1 MKNDNYENFKQR
13 LANFFSR
20 IQADKILLRL
30 GACLLF
36 LAILIGVFTRIYAVF
51 NYNQFRDDQS
61 RDSFV
66 YAQMHEGK
74 WPTLGPGS
82 SVGGYSLSPIYYYL
96 NYIFS
101 FGSLD
106 PAIQAFPNSLFEFL
120 SIPLFFYFLLLLLN
134 GFKSGRSWFIAGF
147 ATLWWSI
154 FFQDLI
160 YSSMEWNPSSIPFFQ
175 MLFIVF
181 AYKAIQESINFKNK
195 AQTNTTALQ
204 VFKHS
209 LKSFLWW
216 FLTGL
221 TTAILTGLHS
231 TTVMVT
237 PVVFGLVSIY
247 TIWKVRLYAFPLIL
261 SWLTI
266 LVAHISYIQ
275 GEISRN
281 WANTLNFIQLIQKPQ
296 PVAHTVFERIDR
308 SLFNYLDWGNFA
320 FFDKVNS
327 SNINNFFLSLI
338 LGLAVIK
345 FKGNRL
351 IWAILWSFWLI
362 YSYAVSNFWSYIF
375 PYYKFPIWLSPIIFV
390 VVFLNFFDIKKI
402 REWVLAVIIVIF
414 SLNSFYFNFT
424 MSKNLLQSRL
434 SNQRTVITSD
444 MITGLKALPE
454 NSTLCLNSFFKQP
467 FEYLNLVYTKD
478 KSIKITDDCSDS
490 QTIKLHPKFGQNY
503 GDLTVYPEPV
513 LDQKQIEKI
522 YFENQ
527 AVVFYSSK

>member
-1 MKNDNYENFKQR
+1 MKPNNLNNFKNQIS
-13 LANFFSR
+13 NFWT
-20 IQADKILLRL
+20 QAKINKILRYL
-30 GACLLF
+30 GICF
-36 LAILIGVFTRIYAVF
+36 LVLSTLIGAFTRVYAVF
-51 NYNQFRDDQS
+51 SYNQFRDDQS

-66 YAQMHEGK
+66 YAQMHEGV

-82 SVGGYSLSPIYYYL
+82 SVGGYFLSPIYYYL

-134 GFKSGRSWFIAGF
+134 GFKSGRTWFLAGF
-147 ATLWWSI
+147 ASLWWSL

-160 YSSMEWNPSSIPFFQ
+160 YSSMQWNPSSIPFF
-175 MLFIVF
+175 MLLFVIF
-181 AYKAIQESINFKNK
+181 THKSILATINFKNTLQ
-195 AQTNTTALQ
+195 ANDRALQ
-204 VFKHS
+204 VLKHA
-209 LKSFLWW
+209 LKPILWW
-216 FLTGL
+216 SLTGL
-221 TTAILTGLHS
+221 GAAILTGLHS
-231 TTVMVT
+231 TTLMVT
-237 PVVFGLVSIY
+237 PVVLGLVSVY
-247 TIWKVRLYAFPLIL
+247 TIWKVRLYAFPLIF
-261 SWLTI
+261 SWLVI

-275 GEISRN
+275 GEINRN
-281 WANTLNFIQLIQKPQ
+281 WENTHNFIQLIQRPQ
-296 PVAHTVFERIDR
+296 IVTHTIFQRIDR
-308 SLFNYLDWGNFA
+308 SVFNYLDWGNFA
-320 FFDKVNS
+320 YFDRVSLS
-327 SNINNFFLSLI
+327 SINNFFLSLI
-338 LGLAVIK
+338 LGLAVLK

-375 PYYKFPIWLSPIIFV
+375 PYYKFPIWLTPIIFV
-390 VVFLNFFDIKKI
+390 VVFLNYFDVKKI
-402 REWVLAVIIVIF
+402 REWVLALVIVIF
-414 SLNSFYFNFT
+414 SLNSLYFNFN
-424 MSKNLLQSRL
+424 MSKNLLVSRL

-444 MITGLKALPE
+444 MIAGLQALPE
-454 NSTLCLNSFFKQP
+454 NSTLCLSSFFKQP

-503 GDLTVYPEPV
+503 TDLTVYPEQSI
-513 LDQKQIEKI
+513 DANQIDKI